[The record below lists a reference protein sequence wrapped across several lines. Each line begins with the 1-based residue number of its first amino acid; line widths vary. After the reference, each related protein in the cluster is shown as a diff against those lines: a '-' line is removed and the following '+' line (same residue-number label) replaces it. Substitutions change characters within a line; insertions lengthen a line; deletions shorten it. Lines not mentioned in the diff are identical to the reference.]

1 MSAGLTLCS
10 VALLLALL
18 IHGRWSAS
26 LLFTIWAGGYYLVGL
41 ISETTLLSS
50 YANPALT
57 TLVLLLLVS
66 LVFERSAVLD
76 RVTLKLL
83 SGRETLASLKLMVVT
98 ASFSAFLNNTAVV
111 GTLLGSISRQK
122 VIPPSRLL
130 IPLSYAAIFGGIT
143 TLVGTSTNLVVN
155 SLAMGSGLPALGM
168 FQLAWVGVP
177 VALVCI
183 AVLSVCAHWLPSHDQ
198 DVREN
203 SQSYFLEARVLPGS
217 NLVGRSIQDNGLRQL
232 HGLFLLEI
240 ERASRLISPVG
251 PDQVLESEDILLFT
265 GEVEKLQALQGIGGL
280 EFFGAR
286 SESLLSSNL
295 VEVIVSSESEL
306 ANKTLRDVD
315 FRTMFDA
322 GVVGIRRG
330 DRRLTGQLGRIPLKV
345 GDSLLLAVGP
355 DFALHRNLDRN
366 FHLLGRSWV
375 RQQLSGLQ
383 SAVALGSF
391 GLVIAGSAAGY
402 FGLLPG
408 LILLLCLFLAARLV
422 SLAELRRRFPFELMM
437 VIGSS
442 LALASGLESSGA
454 AQLIATVMRTL
465 FDGYGVYGALIGVYF
480 LTLVLTELIS
490 NNAAAALVFPIALA
504 TARTF
509 GVEPAAFVLIVV
521 YGASASFLIPFGY
534 QTHLMVMTPGR
545 YRTVDFLRMGVP
557 VSLAYSAVV
566 LLLTPVFFPL
576 KLISQQLLQ

>member
-26 LLFTIWAGGYYLVGL
+26 LLFTIWAGGYYLFGL

-57 TLVLLLLVS
+57 TLLLLLLVS
-66 LVFERSAVLD
+66 LAFEGSAVLD
-76 RVTLKLL
+76 RMTLKLL
-83 SGRETLASLKLMVVT
+83 SGRETLATLKLMVVT
-98 ASFSAFLNNTAVV
+98 TSFSALLNNTAVV

-130 IPLSYAAIFGGIT
+130 IPLSYAAILGGIT
-143 TLVGTSTNLVVN
+143 TLVVTSTNLVVN
-155 SLAMGSGLPALGM
+155 SLAIGSGLPAMGM
-168 FQLAWVGVP
+168 FQLALVGVP
-177 VALVCI
+177 VAMVCI
-183 AVLSVCAHWLPSHDQ
+183 AVLSVCARWLPRHER

-203 SQSYFLEARVLPGS
+203 SQCYFLEARVLPGS
-217 NLVGRSIQDNGLRQL
+217 NLVGRSIQDNGLRHL

-240 ERASRLISPVG
+240 ERVGRLISPVG
-251 PDQVLESEDILLFT
+251 PDQVLESEDILLFN
-265 GEVEKLQALQGIGGL
+265 GEIEKLQVLQGIGGL

-286 SESLLSSNL
+286 SESLHSSNL

-315 FRTMFDA
+315 FWTMFDA
-322 GVVGIRRG
+322 GVVGIRRA

-355 DFALHRNLDRN
+355 DFALRRNLDRN

-375 RQQLSGLQ
+375 RPQLNGLQ

-391 GLVIAGSAAGY
+391 GLVIAGSVAGY

-408 LILLLCLFLAARLV
+408 PILLLCLFLSARLV
-422 SLAELRRRFPFELMM
+422 SLAELRRRSPFELLM

-442 LALASGLESSGA
+442 LALASGLELSGA
-454 AQLIATVMRTL
+454 AQLIATAMRTL

-480 LTLVLTELIS
+480 LTLILTELIS

-509 GVEPAAFVLIVV
+509 GVEPAAFVLIFV

-545 YRTVDFLRMGVP
+545 YRTVDFLRMGLP
-557 VSLAYSAVV
+557 VSFAYSAVV

-576 KLISQQLLQ
+576 KLISQVLLP